1 VALHADAI
9 HLGGSQIIPT
19 ARRFLYTSMITTKP
33 HLLEA
38 VCLCEIQVCGK
49 RNSGVVLRNQIIFY
63 LGSDNKEGEIFLLLD
78 LSCIHKF
85 NNL

>member
-9 HLGGSQIIPT
+9 HLGGSQIIHT
-19 ARRFLYTSMITTKP
+19 ARRFLYASMINTKP
-33 HLLEA
+33 RLLLEP

-63 LGSDNKEGEIFLLLD
+63 PGSNNKEGKIFLLFD
-78 LSCIHKF
+78 LF
-85 NNL
+85 FYL